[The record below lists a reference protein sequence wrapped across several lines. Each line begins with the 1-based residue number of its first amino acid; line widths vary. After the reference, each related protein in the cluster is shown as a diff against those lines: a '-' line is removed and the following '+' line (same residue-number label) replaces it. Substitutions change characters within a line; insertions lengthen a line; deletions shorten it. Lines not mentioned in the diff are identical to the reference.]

1 MDEIKIKV
9 KSFLAQFLG
18 SYDLSDDID
27 IFSLGFI
34 NSMFAMQLVLF
45 IEQEFKLT
53 VENED
58 LDLNNFRT
66 VNAIAHLIKKKTALP
81 TL

>member
-1 MDEIKIKV
+1 MDEIKVRIKN
-9 KSFLAQFLG
+9 FLAQFFG
-18 SYDLSDDID
+18 SYDLSDDVD

-45 IEQEFKLT
+45 IEKEFKIT

-58 LDLNNFRT
+58 LDLANFRT
-66 VNAIAHLIKKKTALP
+66 VNAISHLIQKKT
-81 TL
+81 TLSTL